1 MRALATSLLA
11 GGLALIASAL
21 FAPQDGSV
29 GAGPGLRIQSVDR
42 TNKGDRLIVPVTSI
56 GKQQTP
62 RKPAIEI
69 PKMLVGC
76 DPVFSPLAAQARA
89 NFPGRCAA

>member
-1 MRALATSLLA
+1 MRVLATSLLA

-29 GAGPGLRIQSVDR
+29 GAGPTLRIQSVDR

-56 GKQQTP
+56 GKQTP

-76 DPVFSPLAAQARA
+76 DPVFSPLAVQARA